1 MAALDDTAS
10 ANPFDQIGGEVALT
24 PAPPPAPAPP
34 VVPPPAAAAPTA
46 EAAPASVDGGNPFD
60 GIGGDITPAPS
71 FAQGLLHRAERDVA
85 PLIAGAVAAAPGV
98 SAGAELGA
106 FGGPLAPLTIPVGGF
121 VGGVAGSILGS
132 GAAEKAQDFVLSK
145 LPDSWVDALGQS
157 ERQQRLEELYQ
168 KDASMLGG
176 IAPMALLAR
185 PGGFGAVAKLAEN
198 STAYQ
203 RLMANPVTS
212 RLFGGAVQGGMELG
226 QERVEGQQPDWTKAG
241 TAFGFGMVFNQP
253 TRFGEALHGL
263 GGRFGGAASPEA
275 APAVDAAAGTIPT
288 VAQAG
293 DAKVMG
299 PGITEDVFQGAH
311 EQQPDAAMSAQDTA
325 RTEAS
330 LMGAPPPTPD
340 LHGVVRRIDPE
351 TFSAYDALAAQRETF
366 RARLAEA
373 ANPPDDVIA
382 DATAKRAALDAQLAE
397 VPTSGAGRNLSEAR
411 RLRAQIRDAQRDI
424 DALQERRTAFTEGR
438 AQDTPEMAM
447 TRQHL
452 MEVDYQMRD
461 LSPQV
466 ASAYRMAAD
475 ATASGTVPP
484 VPLPEEPPAAAPGQF
499 RSMAEMLA
507 DRGENTAK
515 ATQNITENIPGAPQA
530 DTNAP
535 GALEPPAP
543 STESSTPATETPAAP
558 GAPPPAATFD
568 IAADIARQ
576 LVAAGRPEAEARTTG
591 ALVAARYQTRAS
603 RFNGVLGSAEDL
615 YRRSAPEL
623 RGPDGRR
630 IPGPPTAAPTPRAAS
645 EPTASLM
652 PTLER
657 PTIGRAPAI
666 EATAASQSTAEG
678 SPRPYGAPAGGLE
691 ALDPADIGVDA
702 TRFQFKAGGDASGV
716 TERLQGVTT
725 WDPRL
730 AGTALVFRD
739 ADGKNWVADG
749 HQRVALAKRLAAEG
763 QDGIRVN
770 SFVLDAKDGVTD
782 SQARVIVGMKNIA
795 EGTGT
800 AIDAAKVIRE
810 AKDTGA
816 DLPPLSP
823 RSALVRDGQA
833 LARLGPDAFGMAVNE
848 VVPTQQAAIVGRL
861 VTDPL
866 QQTEAMRVLAKAEPE
881 NLRQAEMIVREI
893 MATGTEEM
901 TRQGGLFGDEHF
913 AASIVLERAKIADEA
928 MRQLKK
934 DKATFSTLVAE
945 AERIEGAGANALD
958 RDANEGRLSTD
969 EQAADLFTSLATHA
983 GPVSDALSGIARRFK
998 SGSISAAAAGRE
1010 FLGALREAVQ
1020 GRVDDGA
1027 DARGVIPGAAG
1038 ERAGAESAF
1047 ELAQGQPAEEADPNQ
1062 QAFFQSVNGKIRFS
1076 DGRRPLITLTKHAD
1090 ASTFVHET
1098 GHAWLEELMQDA
1110 AHPAAPDDVKADAQ
1124 SVLNWLRVDGPADIK
1139 TRQHERFAT
1148 GFEQYLREGV
1158 APTPG
1163 LAGVFAQ
1170 FRNWM
1175 LGIYRTLKGL
1185 GQEISPD
1192 IRGVFDRLI
1201 AAEPQRTVIAAERD
1215 APQSLAEVH
1224 EADAR
1229 AIEPQDADASTDRV
1243 MAEAGRYINEV
1254 SPKIAHEIQAAEA
1267 RTVARQDREGSG
1279 PRGAAEQSA
1288 GDPGRSAGS
1297 TGADDAGGEAG
1308 AGPGAARQVDP
1319 DRGGPGAQPA
1329 SSGLGERRGAELRG
1343 GSDVGSEGGGLPR
1356 GEQRSDD
1363 GLRSGVG
1370 AQSADAG
1377 RIGQSLAPTPGTLF
1391 GDAASPF
1398 TDRAGNIRLDALTA
1412 SEDVRQAIRDSAAEN
1427 GDFIGDRRG
1436 VVTDGQVLDLADA
1449 LGMDAT
1455 KLNARKIGKAFNAEQ
1470 IVAARKLLIE
1480 SATAVSDAMKR
1491 AAAGSDADVMAYAEV
1506 KDRHQLIQGQVA
1518 GITAEAGRALR
1529 AFRSLAGQ
1537 EGAASVDQF
1546 IRQATGKTLFQL
1558 REEAQLGA
1566 ALDSPSKV
1574 SKFMADAQKPSF
1586 GRMLLEYFVN
1596 NLISGPVT
1604 HVTYGIGNTILTAN
1618 RMLLETP
1625 AAAAVG
1631 AARRALGGDQ
1641 GVRFGE
1647 MAGQTRGALTG
1658 FLPAVQ
1664 AGLDAYR
1671 TGATTLLPGENGP
1684 RMLPFLPNDLSQP
1697 ASLDEHANLFS
1708 IVRGMRDGIVAAGG
1722 LLKTGAS
1729 DLASGA
1735 RDAPFV
1741 SAQYGPGGSIPDIA
1755 VRGVNVLPVGSLVR
1769 LPGRNVAAI
1778 HSFFRSMNYSIDK
1791 AGIAF
1796 RTAANEGLT
1805 GQAFAARVA
1814 DIHTDPSEHV
1824 MDAARGTATDLTLM
1838 GQGGEF
1844 IRRLS
1849 KVIDWTPELPVVGE
1863 IQPLRFVDP
1872 FVKISANI
1880 MNQAFLERTP
1890 LGAVL
1895 APEIRASLMGKN
1907 GPAAQDLAAG
1917 RMIVGSALGLTFGGL
1932 AAQGLITGSGPL
1944 GKDDE
1949 DTRNLQAMWR
1959 LAGNQ
1964 AHSVRIGDV
1973 WYDVHRL
1980 GPLGML
1986 MSVSADLAE
1995 IGQYAS
2001 DGDMSKAGAAVMN
2014 AFAQNI
2020 LDEGWA
2026 KGPSDLMQALENPG
2040 RYGPAYVRNQI
2051 QSFVPYS
2058 VALAQ
2063 MDRASDPYTRQAR
2076 TIMDGIK
2083 AKIPGM
2089 SEELFPKRDIWG
2101 DPIRNRDALGTPYAT
2116 AIYAQRINQDPVNQ
2130 AMLDLGVHPAA
2141 VERKIRGVDLTD
2153 QQYDD
2158 YSRIAGR
2165 MTKMRL
2171 DTIVRSPDWQM
2182 WSPFMKH
2189 DAVSAVITSCR
2200 EAAAGVM
2207 MMKNPTIPAAAAAQR
2222 LAKLKG

>member
-1 MAALDDTAS
+1 MAALDDTAT
-10 ANPFDQIGGEVALT
+10 ANPFDQIGGDAALS
-24 PAPPPAPAPP
+24 PAPQAAPASPVAPAPANT
-34 VVPPPAAAAPTA
+34 APTA
-46 EAAPASVDGGNPFD
+46 EAAPASADSGNLFD
-60 GIGGDITPAPS
+60 GIGGDIAPAPS
-71 FAQGLLHRAERDVA
+71 FAQGFLHRAERDVA
-85 PLIAGAVAAAPGV
+85 PLIAGAVAAAPGA

-106 FGGPLAPLTIPVGGF
+106 FGGPLAPVTVPVGGF
-121 VGGVAGSILGS
+121 IGGVAGSILGS

-157 ERQQRLEELYQ
+157 ERQQRLEETYQ

-226 QERVEGQQPDWTKAG
+226 QERVEGQQPDWTRAG
-241 TAFGFGMVFNQP
+241 TAFGFGMVFNKP

-263 GGRFGGAASPEA
+263 GHFGGAATPEA
-275 APAVDAAAGTIPT
+275 APAVDAAAGSIPT

-299 PGITEDVFQGAH
+299 PGITEDVFQGSH

-330 LMGAPPPTPD
+330 LKGAPQPAPD
-340 LHGVVRRIDPE
+340 LHAVARRLDPE
-351 TFSAYDALAAQRETF
+351 TFGAYDALAAQRDTF

-397 VPTSGAGRNLSEAR
+397 VPTSGAGRNLPEAR

-438 AQDTPEMAM
+438 AQDTPEMAT

-484 VPLPEEPPAAAPGQF
+484 VPLPEERPAAAAPAQF
-499 RSMAEMLA
+499 GSMAQMLA
-507 DRGENTAK
+507 DRGE
-515 ATQNITENIPGAPQA
+515 GAPRTPQA

-535 GALEPPAP
+535 GATEAPAPPTEGLGPATEPPA
-543 STESSTPATETPAAP
+543 AL

-576 LVAAGRPEAEARTTG
+576 LVAAGRPEAEAVAAG
-591 ALVAARYQTRAS
+591 KLAAARYQTRAA
-603 RFNGVLGSAEDL
+603 RFKGALGTAEDV
-615 YRRSAPEL
+615 YRATAPEL

-630 IPGPPTAAPTPRAAS
+630 IAGPPAAAPTPRVAPES
-645 EPTASLM
+645 TAPLM
-652 PTLER
+652 PTPER
-657 PTIGRAPAI
+657 PTIGRAPSI
-666 EATAASQSTAEG
+666 EATATSQSTADL
-678 SPRPYGAPAGGLE
+678 SPRPYGAPSGGLE

-749 HQRVALAKRLAAEG
+749 HQRIGLAKRLAAEG

-782 SQARVIVGMKNIA
+782 SQARAIAGMKNIA

-816 DLPPLSP
+816 DLPPLPP

-866 QQTEAMRVLAKAEPE
+866 QQAEAMRVLAKTEPE
-881 NLRQAEMIVREI
+881 NLRQAELIVREI

-913 AASIVLERAKIADEA
+913 ASSIVLERAKIADEA

-934 DKATFSTLVAE
+934 DKATFGTLVAE

-958 RDANEGRLSTD
+958 RDANQGRLSTD
-969 EQAADLFTSLATHA
+969 EQAADLFTSFATHA

-1027 DARGVIPGAAG
+1027 DPRGAVTGAAG

-1047 ELAQGQPAEEADPNQ
+1047 ELAQGQPVEEVDPNQ
-1062 QAFFQSVNGKIRFS
+1062 QAFFQSVNGKIRFT

-1163 LAGVFAQ
+1163 LAGVFAK
-1170 FRNWM
+1170 FRNW
-1175 LGIYRTLKGL
+1175 LVTIYQSLKGL
-1185 GQEISPD
+1185 GPEISPD

-1201 AAEPQRTVIAAERD
+1201 AAEPQRTVIATERD

-1229 AIEPQDADASTDRV
+1229 AIEPQDADAGADRV
-1243 MAEAGRYINEV
+1243 MAEAGRYIDEV
-1254 SPKIAHEIQAAEA
+1254 SSEIAHEIQAAEA
-1267 RTVARQDREGSG
+1267 RTVARQDGEGSG
-1279 PRGAAEQSA
+1279 PRGTAEQSI

-1297 TGADDAGGEAG
+1297 TGADDARGEAG

-1343 GSDVGSEGGGLPR
+1343 GSDAGPEGGGLPR
-1356 GEQRSDD
+1356 REQRSDD
-1363 GLRSGVG
+1363 GLRGGVG

-1391 GDAASPF
+1391 GDAASSF

-1427 GDFIGDRRG
+1427 NGFIGDRRG

-1455 KLNARKIGKAFNAEQ
+1455 KLNTRKIGQAFNAEQ

-1491 AAAGSDADVMAYAEV
+1491 AAAGSDADVMAYAEA

-1566 ALDSPSKV
+1566 TLDSPSKV

-1631 AARRALGGDQ
+1631 AARRALGGEE

-1647 MAGQTRGALTG
+1647 MAGQTKGALTG

-1671 TGATTLLPGENGP
+1671 IGATTLLPGENGP

-1708 IVRGMRDGIVAAGG
+1708 IVRGMRDGIVTAGG
-1722 LLKTGAS
+1722 LLKAGAS

-1741 SAQYGPGGSIPDIA
+1741 SAQYGAGGSIPDIA
-1755 VRGVNVLPVGSLVR
+1755 VRGVNVLPVGTLVR

-1796 RTAANEGLT
+1796 RTAANEGLS

-1814 DIHTDPSEHV
+1814 DIHTDPSEQV

-1949 DTRNLQAMWR
+1949 DTRNLQSMWR

-2083 AKIPGM
+2083 AKVPGW
-2089 SEELFPKRDIWG
+2089 SEELFPRRDIWG
-2101 DPIRNRDALGTPYAT
+2101 DPIRNRDSLGTPYAT
-2116 AIYAQRINQDPVNQ
+2116 AIYAQRISQDPVNQ

-2189 DAVSAVITSCR
+2189 DAISAVITSCR

-2222 LAKLKG
+2222 LAKLKGQ